1 MGFLTGAS
9 VDTASPP
16 PRLFFPSPCG
26 STAAFAATPV
36 TPMAAATSAA
46 AAVVATRAVA
56 RARGAAAAAIDGG
69 APLCRAASRL
79 AAARGGWVSVGQRPR
94 WVAHGGRRRL
104 AAAATASRPT
114 AALAGGRAETPDAA
128 ARNADPDAVAVIVG
142 ASRGV
147 GLAMTQALSGRFKGK
162 IFAACRDPDSAGA
175 LQALWQFNPSRLN
188 IVRADVTCEAS
199 LAAVA
204 KTIGPRIDLAINTVG
219 VLHDPATAAAAKD
232 RQSTAVAGMP
242 ETAIAR
248 LDPAWFA
255 RSVAV
260 NTLGPLLV
268 AKHLAPALAIYAS
281 SSASSRRNGPPERRR
296 SVLATLSA
304 RVGSIADNRIGGWYS
319 YRVSKAGQNQA
330 TRTLAIELG
339 RRGVIVVGLHPGTVE
354 TDLSAPFRRN
364 VPEGKLFAVDDAAVR
379 LLDVIDSLDAEA
391 DAGTLLAYDG
401 TTIPF

>member
-1 MGFLTGAS
+1 
-9 VDTASPP
+9 
-16 PRLFFPSPCG
+16 
-26 STAAFAATPV
+26 
-36 TPMAAATSAA
+36 MAP
-46 AAVVATRAVA
+46 
-56 RARGAAAAAIDGG
+56 AAAAAAAATRMVARWGAEAVVPRGG
-69 APLCRAASRL
+69 VLSRRAASGLGGARPALPL
-79 AAARGGWVSVGQRPR
+79 APLV
-94 WVAHGGRRRL
+94 GGRLPRRPPPRGPRRGL
-104 AAAATASRPT
+104 AAAAPPTAS
-114 AALAGGRAETPDAA
+114 LVGGRAETPDAA

-175 LQALWQFNPSRLN
+175 LQALWQFNPSRLT

-199 LAAVA
+199 LAAA
-204 KTIGPRIDLAINTVG
+204 AEEIGPRIDVAINTVG
-219 VLHDPATAAAAKD
+219 LLHDPDTAAAAAAAAND
-232 RQSTAVAGMP
+232 GRPGAGGGMP

-268 AKHLAPALAIYAS
+268 AKHLAPALATRAS
-281 SSASSRRNGPPERRR
+281 ASASSRRHGPPGRRP

-304 RVGSIADNRIGGWYS
+304 RVGSISDNRLGGWYS
-319 YRVSKAGQNQA
+319 YRVAKAGQNQA

-339 RRGVIVVGLHPGTVE
+339 RKGVVVVGLHPGTVE

-364 VPEGKLFAVDDAAVR
+364 VPDGKLFAVDDAAVR
-379 LLDVIDSLDAEA
+379 LLDVVDSVNAD
-391 DAGTLLAYDG
+391 DAGALLAYDG

>member
-1 MGFLTGAS
+1 MWRDSTVAGAAHPLTAWTLYFFPTWVGGGAGAPCLGGGGGLTIPS
-9 VDTASPP
+9 TGERLGVTPRWVLRSIASPP
-16 PRLFFPSPCG
+16 PRPLLSPPPSLP
-26 STAAFAATPV
+26 
-36 TPMAAATSAA
+36 
-46 AAVVATRAVA
+46 
-56 RARGAAAAAIDGG
+56 
-69 APLCRAASRL
+69 
-79 AAARGGWVSVGQRPR
+79 
-94 WVAHGGRRRL
+94 
-104 AAAATASRPT
+104 PT
-114 AALAGGRAETPDAA
+114 
-128 ARNADPDAVAVIVG
+128 
-142 ASRGV
+142 
-147 GLAMTQALSGRFKGK
+147 GK

-188 IVRADVTCEAS
+188 IVPADVTCEAS

-204 KTIGPRIDLAINTVG
+204 ETIGPRVDLAINTVG

-232 RQSTAVAGMP
+232 GQSAARGGMP

-268 AKHLAPALAIYAS
+268 AKHLAPALAIRAS
-281 SSASSRRNGPPERRR
+281 SSASSRRNGPPGRRP

-304 RVGSIADNRIGGWYS
+304 RVGSISDNRIGGWYS

-339 RRGVIVVGLHPGTVE
+339 RKGIVVVGLHPGTVE

-364 VPEGKLFAVDDAAVR
+364 VPDGKLFAVDDAAVR